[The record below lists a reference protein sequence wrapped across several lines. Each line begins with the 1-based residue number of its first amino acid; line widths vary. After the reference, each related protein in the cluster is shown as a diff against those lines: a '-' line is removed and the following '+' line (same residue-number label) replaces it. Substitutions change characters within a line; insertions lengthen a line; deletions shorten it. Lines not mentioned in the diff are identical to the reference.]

1 MTAEE
6 AIALVDS
13 LLQSANKKQK
23 LNDIQSLVF
32 LETWEGHSY
41 QEIAARLGYEL
52 DHIKHVGSHLWRN
65 LSQLLGEKVSKQNL
79 QAVLRRYQHGSVAIL
94 PASEADNRTQDWGEA
109 IDVSHFYNRQQ
120 ELETLETWISSN
132 STRLIGIFGIGG
144 IGKTSLSVKLAQ
156 QIQSQFEFVI
166 WRSLQQ
172 APPLDVILSNILPIL
187 TNSSARNNNSIDALM
202 EQLRQKRCLLIFDN
216 LESILQAGNRSG
228 QYQQGYE
235 DYRQLLARIADE
247 PHQSCLILTGREQP
261 GGFAVRSGENLPVRS
276 LKLFGVSP
284 RVCQQILAA
293 KGLKATLLQCQDIV
307 NYFGGNPLALKL
319 AATTIKTLFC
329 GDIHAF
335 LVQGNTVFSDFWDL
349 LDRQFERLSTL
360 QQQIMYWL
368 AINREGATPGKL
380 KSEILPKVSGRQ
392 LMEALESLAE
402 RSLIEDRRSPDNT
415 ASTSL
420 TLQPAI
426 VEYLTER
433 LLQTVEQEI
442 MTNKLNLLKTHVLIE
457 SQTED
462 YIRDAQIQLILYP
475 LIERLLT
482 HFETAIQLK
491 QHLGNIS
498 VWLRD
503 RTASQRDYAAVN
515 LLNLSRHLQTDIRG
529 FDCSDLDISQACWA

>member
-1 MTAEE
+1 MKGQE

-23 LNDIQSLVF
+23 LNDIQSRIF

-41 QEIAARLGYEL
+41 QEIADRLAYEH
-52 DHIKHVGSHLWRN
+52 DYIKHIGSHLWRN
-65 LSQLLGEKVSKQNL
+65 LSHIIGEKISKQNL
-79 QAVLRRYQHGSVAIL
+79 QAVLRRYQHCSAGIFH
-94 PASEADNRTQDWGEA
+94 ASEADSSTQDWGEA
-109 IDVSHFYNRQQ
+109 IDVSQFYNRQQ
-120 ELETLETWISSN
+120 ELETLETWISGN

-156 QIQSQFEFVI
+156 QIQSQFEFAI

-187 TNSSARNNNSIDALM
+187 TGSEATTNNSIDALM

-216 LESILQAGNRSG
+216 LESILQGGNRSG

-247 PHQSCLILTGREQP
+247 PHQSCVILTGREQP

-284 RVCQQILAA
+284 PVCQQILAA

-319 AATTIKTLFC
+319 AATSIKTLFG

-335 LVQGNTVFSDFWDL
+335 LVQGNTVFSDLWDL
-349 LDRQFERLSTL
+349 LDHQFDRLSPL
-360 QQQIMYWL
+360 QQKIMYWL
-368 AINREGATPGKL
+368 AINQEGATPAKL
-380 KSEILPKVSGRQ
+380 KAEILPKVSARQ
-392 LMEALESLAE
+392 LMEALEGLAE

-426 VEYLTER
+426 VEYVRER
-433 LLQTVEQEI
+433 LLQNAEQEM
-442 MTNKLNLLKTHVLIE
+442 MTNKLSLLK
-457 SQTED
+457 
-462 YIRDAQIQLILYP
+462 A
-475 LIERLLT
+475 
-482 HFETAIQLK
+482 
-491 QHLGNIS
+491 
-498 VWLRD
+498 
-503 RTASQRDYAAVN
+503 
-515 LLNLSRHLQTDIRG
+515 
-529 FDCSDLDISQACWA
+529 